1 MYNIYVL
8 IAAMYLIKKLNSS
21 RHKGSRYKKWV
32 YDQTER
38 GSKNK
43 KKRSFYPHSIICE
56 VSQKKIKRK
65 IKNFQ
70 N

>member
-43 KKRSFYPHSIICE
+43 KKRSFYPRSIICE

-65 IKNFQ
+65 RKNFQ